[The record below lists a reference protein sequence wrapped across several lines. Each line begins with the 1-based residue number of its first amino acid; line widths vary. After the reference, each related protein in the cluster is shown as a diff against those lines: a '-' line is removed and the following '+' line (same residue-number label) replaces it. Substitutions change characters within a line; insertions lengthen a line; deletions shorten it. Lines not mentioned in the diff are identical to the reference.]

1 METKQYLGQGL
12 NFPIVLVNGSAQLSG
27 YQELIESSIKTILS
41 WEVYSRPFNPQFG
54 SRLWQLIGEPND
66 LILRSL
72 VRRFIVDAISYWE
85 RRISLL
91 EVTIGSL
98 EADKIVVN
106 IKYKILSTAQLKELD
121 YTFYTTSYVNQ

>member
-1 METKQYLGQGL
+1 MDNKQYLGQGL
-12 NFPIVLVNGSAQLSG
+12 NFPIILINGSAILSG

-41 WEVYSRPFNPQFG
+41 WDIYSRPFNPRFG

-66 LILRSL
+66 IVLRSL
-72 VRRFIVDAISYWE
+72 VRRFIIDALSYWE
-85 RRISLL
+85 RRI
-91 EVTIGSL
+91 TILDATITSL